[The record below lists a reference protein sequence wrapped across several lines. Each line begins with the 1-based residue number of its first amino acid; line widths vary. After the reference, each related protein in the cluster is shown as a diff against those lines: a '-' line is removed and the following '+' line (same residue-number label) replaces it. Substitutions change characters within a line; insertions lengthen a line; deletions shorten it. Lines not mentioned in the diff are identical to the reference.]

1 MTNFQCTG
9 QALSAKGTGKRE
21 KRLPAEG
28 SGGPPGGG
36 GSSAGCEAWD
46 VLKIGEIQSQHS

>member
-1 MTNFQCTG
+1 M
-9 QALSAKGTGKRE
+9 
-21 KRLPAEG
+21 RLPAEG

-46 VLKIGEIQSQHS
+46 VLKIGEIQRVSIPSRGLPERERQGMG